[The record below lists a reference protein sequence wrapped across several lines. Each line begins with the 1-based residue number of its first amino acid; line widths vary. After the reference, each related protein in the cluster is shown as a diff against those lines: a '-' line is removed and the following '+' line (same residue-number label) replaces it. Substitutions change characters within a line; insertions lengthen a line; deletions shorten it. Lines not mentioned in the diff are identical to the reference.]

1 MDRVEVS
8 NYTSEYFENV
18 KCRVSKFNRTTFVWS
33 AQALVKF
40 EIGND
45 ITVFTDIRSAHGNE
59 YKRVVSRQVDKPF
72 EFLKENPTM
81 YDNFDKYC
89 NVPKKNGDFLS
100 SCKFPIFELIKVH

>member
-40 EIGND
+40 ETGND
-45 ITVFTDIRSAHGNE
+45 ITVFTDIRSAHMEMNIKE
-59 YKRVVSRQVDKPF
+59 LYLDK
-72 EFLKENPTM
+72 LTNLL
-81 YDNFDKYC
+81 NF
-89 NVPKKNGDFLS
+89 
-100 SCKFPIFELIKVH
+100 